1 MIPHGMEK
9 RILISDY
16 MVDHISID
24 VTDAKQSAV
33 PKEKFRINKYNF
45 GTPFEDLVH
54 DAVPYC
60 HFQVLRPKDE
70 EQREKALAYFKDHGK
85 LYAAFVNRPEI
96 LLYVGCTE
104 SVYIKSRI
112 AEVKPEEFKSI
123 MAQAAHW
130 FRFYGNEVP
139 NESQED

>member
-1 MIPHGMEK
+1 
-9 RILISDY
+9 

-33 PKEKFRINKYNF
+33 PKEMFRINKYNF

-54 DAVPYC
+54 NSEPYL
-60 HFQVLRPKDE
+60 HFQILRPKDE
-70 EQREKALAYFKDHGK
+70 EQRDKALAYFKEHGK
-85 LYAAFVNRPEI
+85 LYTAFVNSLDI
-96 LLYVGCTE
+96 LLYIGCTE
-104 SVYIKSRI
+104 SVYIKSTT

-130 FRFYGNEVP
+130 YRFYGNDALE
-139 NESQED
+139 E

>member
-1 MIPHGMEK
+1 
-9 RILISDY
+9 

-54 DAVPYC
+54 
-60 HFQVLRPKDE
+60 
-70 EQREKALAYFKDHGK
+70 GK
-85 LYAAFVNRPEI
+85 LYATYVNRPEI

-104 SVYIKSRI
+104 NVYIKSCVK
-112 AEVKPEEFKSI
+112 EVKPEEFKSI
-123 MAQAAHW
+123 MTQAAHW
-130 FRFYGNEVP
+130 FRFYGNEVTE
-139 NESQED
+139 ESKIE

>member
-1 MIPHGMEK
+1 
-9 RILISDY
+9 

-60 HFQVLRPKDE
+60 HFQILRPTDE
-70 EQREKALAYFKDHGK
+70 EQREKALAYFKEHGK
-85 LYAAFVNRPEI
+85 LYAAFVNQPEI

-104 SVYIKSRI
+104 SIYIKSCV
-112 AEVKPEEFKSI
+112 AEVKPEEFRLI
-123 MAQAAHW
+123 MTQAAHW
-130 FRFYGNEVP
+130 FRFYGYETP
-139 NESQED
+139 EEPKEE

>member
-1 MIPHGMEK
+1 
-9 RILISDY
+9 

-33 PKEKFRINKYNF
+33 PKDKFRINKYNF

-54 DAVPYC
+54 NTAPYL
-60 HFQVLRPKDE
+60 HFQILRPKDE
-70 EQREKALAYFKDHGK
+70 EQRDKALAYFKEHGK
-85 LYAAFVNRPEI
+85 LYTAFVNSLDI
-96 LLYVGCTE
+96 LLYIGCTE
-104 SVYIKSRI
+104 SVYIKSTM

-130 FRFYGNEVP
+130 YRFYGSDVSKDE
-139 NESQED
+139 